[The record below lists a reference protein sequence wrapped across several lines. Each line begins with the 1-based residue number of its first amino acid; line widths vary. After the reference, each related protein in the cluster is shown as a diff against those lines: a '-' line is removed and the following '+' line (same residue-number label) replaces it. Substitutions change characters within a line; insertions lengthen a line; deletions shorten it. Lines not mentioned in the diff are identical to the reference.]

1 MKVWL
6 LLLLLL
12 AIACAAAFG
21 WQQIAADPGYV
32 LVRYG
37 VTSIETTLVFAL
49 AFLLLAWGALSLFG
63 RLLRT
68 PLAAWSRRRRRRG
81 RERISRGLVA
91 LAEGRYASALREL
104 ERASHLSGLQAPAL
118 LGAARAAQARGDRER
133 AGALLAQAPPAA
145 ALVLRARFE
154 LERGRPAAAL
164 ALLKQEMEKS
174 TLPPAAWHLLVESAL
189 QCGEPVIAL
198 EALPKLARAQAL
210 TLADFSAL
218 EARAQAAALAA
229 APDRERLGQ
238 LWSNL
243 PRGQRRP
250 AEAVAAYA
258 RRAAELG
265 QVLAAMSEIEAA
277 LRRQWSEALIA
288 GYSELGPAEAEARL
302 RHAEGWIADQPN
314 SPGLAL
320 TLGRL
325 CIQCKLWG
333 KAREYLERGLAIEP
347 SAALWEALGDCSRG
361 REERDLAALCYRN
374 ALRAA
379 RGEPTEALP
388 GLAGV
393 PAALST
399 RASVIETRSAHGVP
413 QLPGIAHE

>member
-49 AFLLLAWGALSLFG
+49 AFLLLAWGALSLLG

-154 LERGRPAAAL
+154 LEGGRPAAAL

-238 LWSNL
+238 LWSKL

-277 LRRQWSEALIA
+277 LRRQWSEALIS

-302 RHAEGWIADQPN
+302 RHAEGWITDQPN

-379 RGEPTEALP
+379 RGEPTDALP

-399 RASVIETRSAHGVP
+399 RASVIETRSPHGVP

>member
-1 MKVWL
+1 MRVWL
-6 LLLLLL
+6 ALLLLL

-37 VTSIETTLVFAL
+37 ATSVETTLVFMLAL
-49 AFLLLAWGALSLFG
+49 LLLAWGALSVLG
-63 RLLRT
+63 RALRS

-81 RERISRGLVA
+81 RERLARGLVA
-91 LAEGRYASALREL
+91 LAEGRYAHALREL
-104 ERASHLSGLQAPAL
+104 ERASHHDGLQAPAVL
-118 LGAARAAQARGDRER
+118 AAARAAQARGDRER
-133 AGALLAQAPPAA
+133 AAALLAQAPAGA

-154 LERGRPAAAL
+154 LEQGRARTAL

-174 TLPPAAWHLLVESAL
+174 TLPPAGWQLLVESAL
-189 QCGEPVIAL
+189 RCAEPATAL
-198 EALPKLARAQAL
+198 EALPALARAQVMPA
-210 TLADFSAL
+210 AEFAAL
-218 EARAQAAALAA
+218 ESRTHAAALAA
-229 APDRERLGQ
+229 APDRERLGA
-238 LWSNL
+238 LWAGFA
-243 PRGQRRP
+243 RAQRRSP
-250 AEAVAAYA
+250 DAVMAYA

-277 LRRQWSEALIA
+277 LRRQWSEALIV
-288 GYSELGPAEAEARL
+288 GYGELGPAEAEPRL
-302 RHAEGWIADQPN
+302 RHAEGWLADQPN

-347 SAALWEALGDCSRG
+347 SAALWEALGDCSGG
-361 REERDLAALCYRN
+361 RDERDLAAHCYRN

-379 RGEPTEALP
+379 RGEATEALP
-388 GLAGV
+388 LSAV
-393 PAALST
+393 ATALST
-399 RASVIETRSAHGVP
+399 RASVIEARSAHGVP
-413 QLPGIAHE
+413 HLPGVTLE

>member
-288 GYSELGPAEAEARL
+288 NYSELGPAEAEPRL

-399 RASVIETRSAHGVP
+399 RASVIETRSPHGVP

>member
-1 MKVWL
+1 MKAWL

-49 AFLLLAWGALSLFG
+49 AFLLLAWGALSLLG

-250 AEAVAAYA
+250 ADAVAAYA

>member
-189 QCGEPVIAL
+189 QCGEPLIAL

-250 AEAVAAYA
+250 ADAVAAYA

-399 RASVIETRSAHGVP
+399 RASVIETRSPHGVP

>member
-1 MKVWL
+1 MRVWL

-37 VTSIETTLVFAL
+37 ATSIETTLVFAL
-49 AFLLLAWGALSLFG
+49 AFLLLVWGALSLFG

-68 PLAAWSRRRRRRG
+68 PLEAWSRRRSRRG

-154 LERGRPAAAL
+154 LERGRPDAAL

-189 QCGEPVIAL
+189 QCGEAAIAL
-198 EALPKLARAQAL
+198 EALPNLARAQAL
-210 TLADFSAL
+210 TSADFAAL
-218 EARAQAAALAA
+218 EARTQAAALIA
-229 APDRERLGQ
+229 APDRDRLGQ
-238 LWSNL
+238 LWSKL

-250 AEAVAAYA
+250 PEAVAAYA

-288 GYSELGPAEAEARL
+288 GYSELGPAEAEPRL

-347 SAALWEALGDCSRG
+347 SAALWEALGD
-361 REERDLAALCYRN
+361 
-374 ALRAA
+374 
-379 RGEPTEALP
+379 
-388 GLAGV
+388 
-393 PAALST
+393 
-399 RASVIETRSAHGVP
+399 
-413 QLPGIAHE
+413 

>member
-1 MKVWL
+1 MKIWL

-37 VTSIETTLVFAL
+37 ATSIETTLVFAL
-49 AFLLLAWGALSLFG
+49 AFLLLVWGALSLLG

-154 LERGRPAAAL
+154 LERGRPDAAL

-174 TLPPAAWHLLVESAL
+174 TLSPAAWHLLVESAL
-189 QCGEPVIAL
+189 QCGEPVTAL

-210 TLADFSAL
+210 TPADFTAL
-218 EARAQAAALAA
+218 EARTQAAALIA
-229 APDRERLGQ
+229 APDRDRLGQ
-238 LWSNL
+238 LWSKL

-250 AEAVAAYA
+250 PEAVAAYA

-288 GYSELGPAEAEARL
+288 NYSELGPAEAEPRL

-347 SAALWEALGDCSRG
+347 SPALWEALGDCSSG
-361 REERDLAALCYRN
+361 RDERDLAALCYRN

-379 RGEPTEALP
+379 RGESTEALP
-388 GLAGV
+388 GVTGV

-399 RASVIETRSAHGVP
+399 RASVIEARSAHGVP
-413 QLPGIAHE
+413 HLPGIAHE